1 MYRILL
7 ADDDPL
13 TRAGIKMLLS
23 DTAFEV
29 VCEVS
34 NGASVLEE
42 LPKARPDLLLLDF
55 DMPERNGVEVLQTLR
70 ERNDERGVILLTG
83 RIPDRRVYEA
93 MQIGLNGLVIKAS
106 APQNLVTCLEA
117 VAAGRRWI
125 DHEILQRAME
135 ISLSPEAGDPFAAL
149 TARERAI
156 AALVVRGLRNQEV
169 ASELGIGESTV
180 KVHLHNIF
188 RKLDISSRTELVIAA
203 TGPTDL

>member
-29 VCEVS
+29 VCEVGD
-34 NGASVLEE
+34 GASVLEE

-70 ERNDERGVILLTG
+70 ERNDKRGVILLTG